1 MDVFDMID
9 PAMCELNALRV
20 AGETEE
26 AKHDCEGCRDR
37 IGIPCLIAKSCKK
50 IKGGLSDGK
59 GNDKG

>member
-1 MDVFDMID
+1 MFDMMD
-9 PAMCELNALRV
+9 PIESELNAMRS

-26 AKHDCEGCRDR
+26 AKHDCKGCRDR
-37 IGIPCLIAKSCKK
+37 VGIPCLIAKSCKK